1 MRAQNDPRW
10 EYVWSPIRWTEKYRH
25 NDHKYVSYWALD
37 SFSLA
42 VMLEELDKDN
52 TNSVLRET
60 AALLKNDPR
69 SISVVDA
76 VSRLARVGDLLEKWD
91 SGLK

>member
-1 MRAQNDPRW
+1 L
-10 EYVWSPIRWTEKYRH
+10 
-25 NDHKYVSYWALD
+25 ALD

-42 VMLEELDKDN
+42 VMREELDKDKKD
-52 TNSVLRET
+52 SLLRET
-60 AALLKNDPR
+60 AALLKNGR
-69 SISVVDA
+69 RISVDEA